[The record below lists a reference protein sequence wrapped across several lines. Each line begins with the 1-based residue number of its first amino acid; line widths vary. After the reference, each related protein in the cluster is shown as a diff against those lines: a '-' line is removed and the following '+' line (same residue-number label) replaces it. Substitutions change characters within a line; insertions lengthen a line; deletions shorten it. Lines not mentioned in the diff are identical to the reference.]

1 MRISL
6 PLNTLKLIVSRAA
19 IVVLQVG
26 FIKSYA
32 SVLTPKELG
41 IYFYVSTVSYVL
53 NALYFVP
60 LDYHWQSN
68 IAYGR
73 EKPLPLMLM
82 LSETKII
89 VAMAM
94 LTHLVI
100 AAGLI
105 HFALLSPAE
114 SIFAF
119 LIALLTFTSISARNL
134 LNNRDASLFVIQM
147 LAVETILKISLFL
160 LLADSFEPVLALLA
174 STVAAIFIE
183 MCLIVWFFKHKVAID
198 RHTVQQASKRSLF
211 SFGLPISFSAFTNWL
226 QLQGYRPAY
235 VWLGHAETAGLFALI
250 ANVGQASMNAVSSVY
265 AQIFLPRLVNT
276 RGEFL
281 KRYLAMAGLCILIA
295 ALSYFVIGDYIIALL
310 TKPEYAPLFA
320 LAAIGVGIEGCNL
333 LIGAMT
339 MFISMKSAT
348 KTLYR
353 SNALAVAAAMVA
365 LVFAFVHYPDEP
377 LMIGLSILLSQ
388 CVSAGFLF
396 FWGALPHMRVVKA

>member
-105 HFALLSPAE
+105 HFALLSPPAC
-114 SIFAF
+114 S
-119 LIALLTFTSISARNL
+119 
-134 LNNRDASLFVIQM
+134 
-147 LAVETILKISLFL
+147 
-160 LLADSFEPVLALLA
+160 SFR
-174 STVAAIFIE
+174 
-183 MCLIVWFFKHKVAID
+183 CWRWK
-198 RHTVQQASKRSLF
+198 
-211 SFGLPISFSAFTNWL
+211 
-226 QLQGYRPAY
+226 
-235 VWLGHAETAGLFALI
+235 
-250 ANVGQASMNAVSSVY
+250 
-265 AQIFLPRLVNT
+265 
-276 RGEFL
+276 
-281 KRYLAMAGLCILIA
+281 
-295 ALSYFVIGDYIIALL
+295 LS
-310 TKPEYAPLFA
+310 
-320 LAAIGVGIEGCNL
+320 
-333 LIGAMT
+333 
-339 MFISMKSAT
+339 
-348 KTLYR
+348 
-353 SNALAVAAAMVA
+353 
-365 LVFAFVHYPDEP
+365 
-377 LMIGLSILLSQ
+377 
-388 CVSAGFLF
+388 
-396 FWGALPHMRVVKA
+396 